1 MKKFKW
7 LGFGR
12 REIRGYVWPH
22 TGAVVEDVSP
32 EDAELLLRFPEQFEE
47 IPSEEKQEGEVS
59 LEASDDEKEE
69 S

>member
-1 MKKFKW
+1 MRRFKW

-12 REIRGYVWPH
+12 RELLGYVWPH

-32 EDAELLLRFPEQFEE
+32 EDAELLLRFPDQFEE
-47 IPSEEKQEGEVS
+47 VPLEEEPGTS